1 MNYRKLLLASILG
14 GSLLTGCATLDG
26 FLADLGLKNTDKV
39 EQVAITPINE
49 NYVFV
54 KTANVRI
61 APNDQTMIIGTLKA
75 GQRFF
80 ALGRTENNW
89 IAISDTSGKRLGYVH
104 GSLVQNAK
112 TYKAPST
119 TRKVRTTKPAT
130 SKATE
135 TVADKTVEKS
145 TSSGVNLDDLPAKS
159 SGTTTQPKS
168 QGVNLDD
175 L

>member
-61 APNDQTMIIGTLKA
+61 APLLVIFI
-75 GQRFF
+75 F
-80 ALGRTENNW
+80 AYLSIYSSN
-89 IAISDTSGKRLGYVH
+89 IPTSE
-104 GSLVQNAK
+104 
-112 TYKAPST
+112 
-119 TRKVRTTKPAT
+119 RK
-130 SKATE
+130 
-135 TVADKTVEKS
+135 
-145 TSSGVNLDDLPAKS
+145 
-159 SGTTTQPKS
+159 
-168 QGVNLDD
+168 
-175 L
+175 